1 MKQSFQTAN
10 LTADETLKCQ
20 LEVLQFGLKL
30 HLNGWGGKKHTK
42 KKTGQI
48 FTAPQHYLMGSLLGL
63 LIGRDL
69 ARKQLPDWRH
79 TPRIIIWKRQHR
91 LEHCSQRISA
101 RKEREK

>member
-1 MKQSFQTAN
+1 M
-10 LTADETLKCQ
+10 D
-20 LEVLQFGLKL
+20 
-30 HLNGWGGKKHTK
+30 GGEKKHK

-79 TPRIIIWKRQHR
+79 TKNYHLEEATQAGALFSKNQCHERKGEIKKYFLVNKNRVKRY
-91 LEHCSQRISA
+91 
-101 RKEREK
+101 